1 MNFEGSENKVY
12 IENKLNKEEIKI
24 QNDQKIVK
32 EGPPRY
38 NNSNKSTSSKQ
49 KEENKQIECINKMTE
64 VLQSSKN
71 EQALNKK
78 QNKNYPMV
86 FNDES
91 TRNNLTK
98 INDSQKLVNQE
109 ESKTVNK
116 EQKHA
121 VLKSD
126 GCLEEE
132 KVYVEDKISEFRA
145 KAMQIKSSSPNNS
158 PPSSTKEVSSANTA
172 DYSMYSAQEIEYM
185 MSLTP
190 SEYWKMMHEKL
201 LYQKLSAEIEEETA
215 QITIMVNMIQKYRQ
229 SIKDELEYI
238 AIHTF
243 SEDHKDV
250 EAHIFGS
257 VATEL
262 ALPESDMDIVVT
274 GVNNYGNKQK
284 LQSNITMLFNSI
296 LENMNN
302 KVLVKCAKILNTQVP
317 IIKLTFNLSEY
328 YDECNYSGQNTL
340 PYINF
345 DSIDSINPH
354 LKELSVDISISDS
367 FDESSHLGL
376 LQSNFVKEKL
386 QEYPVLRPVW
396 LMLKKLLV
404 KYDLNDPYTGGLGSF
419 SIFVML
425 YAALYFERTNS
436 NILFQSENTYKAR
449 LFAYFL
455 SYYGEWFNVE
465 SHTLFFPD
473 KQVPI
478 VVPKIISGF
487 DASSFKKTLCVY
499 DPTNSKNNT
508 TQKAF
513 RIEEIQKLFKSTK
526 DKITNDYAEILRH
539 KSTKS
544 KILFS

>member
-1 MNFEGSENKVY
+1 MEN
-12 IENKLNKEEIKI
+12 E
-24 QNDQKIVK
+24 QNTLK
-32 EGPPRY
+32 EGPPKY
-38 NNSNKSTSSKQ
+38 NNSKKSTITKNKEESKQ
-49 KEENKQIECINKMTE
+49 VIIKGDTSESSHNTKTE
-64 VLQSSKN
+64 PMLKKNSSKN
-71 EQALNKK
+71 
-78 QNKNYPMV
+78 
-86 FNDES
+86 S
-91 TRNNLTK
+91 TK
-98 INDSQKLVNQE
+98 SSNDSACESSTIKTDNLNKLVNYE
-109 ESKTVNK
+109 ESKIVSSNQKRAIPK
-116 EQKHA
+116 E
-121 VLKSD
+121 SNRNW
-126 GCLEEE
+126 EEE
-132 KVYVEDKISEFRA
+132 KVIIEDGLNEFRA
-145 KAMQIKSSSPNNS
+145 KTMQLKNS
-158 PPSSTKEVSSANTA
+158 NSYSAQQSSTKAAVQCNTP
-172 DYSMYSAQEIEYM
+172 DYSMYSPQEIEYM
-185 MSLTP
+185 RSLDH
-190 SEYWKMMHEKL
+190 SQYCKMMYEKI
-201 LYQKLSAEIEEETA
+201 LYQKLSAEIDEETV

-229 SIKDELEYI
+229 SIKQALEKI
-238 AIHTF
+238 AIKTF
-243 SEDHKDV
+243 SDEHQNI

-257 VATEL
+257 IATEL

-274 GVNNYGNKQK
+274 GINNYGSKTK

-302 KVLVKCAKILNTQVP
+302 KVLIKCTKILNTKVP

-328 YDECNYSGQNTL
+328 YDECSNLGTNVL

-354 LKELSVDISISDS
+354 LKELSVDISISDI

-376 LQSNFVKEKL
+376 LQSNYVREKL
-386 QEYPVLRPVW
+386 QEEPVLRPVC

-404 KYDLNDPYTGGLGSF
+404 KHDLNDPYTGGLGSF

-425 YAALYFERTNS
+425 YAALYFERSSS
-436 NILFQSENTYKAR
+436 NVLFQSENTYKAR

-473 KQVPI
+473 KNMPM
-478 VVPKIISGF
+478 VVPKIVSGF
-487 DASSFKKTLCVY
+487 DDSSFKKTLCVY

-526 DKITNDYAEILRH
+526 EKITNDYAEILKH